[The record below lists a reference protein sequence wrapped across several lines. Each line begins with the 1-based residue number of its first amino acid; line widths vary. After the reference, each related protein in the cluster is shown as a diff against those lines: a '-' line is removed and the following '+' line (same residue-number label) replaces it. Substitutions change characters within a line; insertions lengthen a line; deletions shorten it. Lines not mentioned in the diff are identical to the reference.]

1 MRTRSF
7 PAFLFPAPGF
17 FRTRPLAAA
26 CCAFALGIFSARL
39 FLLDGS
45 ALAAAAVL
53 PALAPHVFSRAG
65 RGKIIVA
72 LCFLL
77 GFSNCAARLH
87 APPMPQPG
95 KWTIEG
101 TICSDPAVYDDA
113 MRCYLRDVTLLTGDG
128 GEQRLRGRVYCY
140 LPQDAESGLSY
151 GQRIRV
157 QGKSYALRGQR
168 NPGGYNEKLQLNRNG
183 AHVRLYASAPAEL
196 LAPARAS
203 VRGTALAISHALGE
217 RMDALFGEA
226 SPMLRAL
233 LLGDSREIPGEW
245 SQWMNRAGVAHLL
258 AVSGLHT
265 ALWFALMRRAVQ
277 PFHPAPAV
285 RLAALGVLLALYA
298 LLTGLRSSVLRASV
312 MLLLLEGART
322 AQRKADPVTSL
333 SAAGFA
339 ILAFRP
345 LELFAAGF
353 QLSFGAALG
362 LTLVLPALKRRA
374 PKAKSFAEI
383 YESAA
388 VSLSAQLG
396 GLPAAAACF
405 GGMSLTGLFVN
416 LVAVPM
422 AGVLLPAGALAVA
435 LDAVWRPLGAVPA
448 TVCRGICAM
457 LLRLARLASG
467 TAAFLRVPAFRAWTA
482 CAYYAG
488 LFLVS
493 TAVVW
498 RRRTRAL
505 VLAALCAVCVLCG
518 AFFGDPECF
527 YEQLDTGEGLCG
539 VLHVDGKMYVYDCGR
554 YNDGLADTLR
564 RYPGGVEAV
573 VVSHANS
580 DHYNGLWG
588 LLEDGVKIG
597 ALCVPANAAAFGC
610 SDEYFRLLATAQEAG
625 VRIVELSAGDTI
637 QTDELTVD
645 VLAPE
650 RDNRIGTDAND
661 RSLVLRVVVRGQTL
675 LFTGDADG
683 PTEPAGVACD
693 VLQVPH
699 HGSRKACDEEA
710 LAGVHPQI
718 ALISCG
724 NSPYHPDA
732 ETVARLE
739 RAGAEVCITRE
750 SGCIR
755 VVITENELKVEE
767 FIK

>member
-1 MRTRSF
+1 MRSF
-7 PAFLFPAPGF
+7 AAARFPAPGF
-17 FRTRPLAAA
+17 FRTRPLVTA

-45 ALAAAAVL
+45 AFAALAVL
-53 PALAPHVFSRAG
+53 PALAPLVFSRAR

-77 GFSNCAARLH
+77 GFFNCAARLY

-101 TICSDPAVYDDA
+101 TICSDPAVYSDSV
-113 MRCYLRDVTLLTGDG
+113 RCYLRDATVFTEE
-128 GEQRLRGRVYCY
+128 GERRLRGRIYCY
-140 LPQDAESGLSY
+140 LPQDAQSALEY

-183 AHVRLYASAPAEL
+183 AHVRLYASAPAEV
-196 LAPARAS
+196 LAAARFS
-203 VRGTALAISHALGE
+203 VRAKAIAVSRALGE

-245 SQWMNRAGVAHLL
+245 SRWMNRAGIAHLL

-265 ALWFALMRRAVQ
+265 ALWFALMRRAMQ

-285 RLAALGVLLALYA
+285 RTAGLAALLALYA
-298 LLTGLRSSVLRASV
+298 LLTGLRSSVVRASL
-312 MLLLLEGART
+312 MLLALEGART
-322 AQRKADPVTSL
+322 VRRKADPVTSL
-333 SAAGFA
+333 SAAGFV

-353 QLSFGAALG
+353 RLSFGAALG
-362 LTLVLPALKRRA
+362 LTLVLPALKRRV
-374 PKAKSFAEI
+374 PKTELLRRPC
-383 YESAA
+383 ENAA

-396 GLPAAAACF
+396 GLAAAAACF
-405 GGMSLTGLFVN
+405 GGTSLTGLFVN
-416 LVAVPM
+416 LLAVPM

-435 LDAVWRPLGAVPA
+435 LDAIWRPLGGVAA
-448 TVCRGICAM
+448 TICRGICAM
-457 LLRLARLASG
+457 LLRMAQLASG
-467 TAAFLRVPAFRAWTA
+467 GAAFLRVPAFRPWTA

-498 RRRTRAL
+498 RRRTRVI
-505 VLAALCAVCVLCG
+505 VLAALCAVCLLCG
-518 AFFGDPECF
+518 MVFSDPACF

-539 VLHVDGKMYVYDCGR
+539 VLHVDDKIYVYDCGR
-554 YNDGLADTLR
+554 YSSELAETLR

-573 VVSHANS
+573 VVSHPNA
-580 DHYNGLWG
+580 DHFNGLWG
-588 LLEDGVKIG
+588 LLEDGVRIG
-597 ALCVPANAAAFGC
+597 ALCVPANATALGC
-610 SDEYFRLLATAQEAG
+610 GEGYFRLLAAVQEAG
-625 VRIVELSAGDTI
+625 VRVIELSAGDTI
-637 QTDELTVD
+637 RTGEVTVD

-650 RDNRIGTDAND
+650 RDNIAGSSAND
-661 RSLVLRVVVRGQTL
+661 RSLVLRVAVRGRTL
-675 LFTGDADG
+675 LLTGDADG

-693 VLQVPH
+693 ILQVPH
-699 HGSRKACDEEA
+699 HGSRKACDERA
-710 LAGVHPQI
+710 LAGVRPQI

-724 NSPYHPDA
+724 NSPYHPDEQTVERLK
-732 ETVARLE
+732 ET
-739 RAGAEVCITRE
+739 GASVYVTRK
-750 SGCIR
+750 SGCVR
-755 VVITENELKVEE
+755 VIIGENELKVEE